1 MATEVSALLNIAHE
15 RCFNRSMSDDVGLV
29 RAYIEAT
36 QRARETQSPEDFAVM
51 RGFLADAL
59 TIKVASPWTD
69 EPWREMYTTAD
80 QVIERMKAPINRGS
94 SLTTANA
101 NVTQAG
107 EDVLVEQDS
116 RIVRDGR
123 TYVSMVCHIFTVDRG
138 KIAAIRTY
146 RNEDGIPPG

>member
-1 MATEVSALLNIAHE
+1 
-15 RCFNRSMSDDVGLV
+15 MSDYVSLV

-36 QRARETQSPEDFAVM
+36 QRARGTQLPEDFAAM

-59 TIKVASPWTD
+59 EIKVASPWTD

-80 QVIERMKAPINRGS
+80 QVIERMKAPINKGS

-107 EDVLVEQDS
+107 KDVLVEQHS
-116 RIVRDGR
+116 TIVRDGR
-123 TYVSMVCHIFTVDRG
+123 SHVSMVCHIFTVEDG

-146 RNEDGIPPG
+146 RNEDGIPSG